1 MKYYYCRYDNS
12 KTKPKNVTI
21 CGSIE
26 IKDDNLIIR
35 GELIDACERIF
46 SGNTWDLYTI
56 PTDPLQTINLITYEL
71 TNIGRT
77 IFKQNEIPHE
87 NEKKLGKDYD
97 VFNVKLLLYIE
108 RKRF

>member
-87 NEKKLGKDYD
+87 NEKK
-97 VFNVKLLLYIE
+97 N
-108 RKRF
+108 RKRL